1 MNNRPVVGIVMGS
14 DSDLKVMQDAAIVLD
29 ELDVKY
35 EMVII
40 SAHRTPERA
49 EEYARTAAE
58 RGLKV
63 IIAGAGKA
71 AHLAGVLAAY
81 TPLPIIGIPI
91 LTSSLGGADSLYS
104 MVQMPGGVPVA
115 VVALN
120 GAKNAGILAAQMIA
134 TGDLEMRER
143 VVQYKENMKTAVNQ
157 KSAKLEDLGFQAYL
171 KEMNS

>member
-1 MNNRPVVGIVMGS
+1 MGKPVIGIVMGS
-14 DSDLKVMQDAAIVLD
+14 DSDLSVMKDAAVVLGK
-29 ELDVKY
+29 LGLSY

-49 EEYARTAAE
+49 EEYARTASE
-58 RGLKV
+58 RGIKV

-104 MVQMPGGVPVA
+104 MVQMPSGVPVA

-120 GAKNAGILAAQMIA
+120 GAKNAGILAAQMIG
-134 TGDLEMRER
+134 TGDLEVRTR
-143 VVQYKENMKTAVNQ
+143 IAKYKEDMKAEVNK
-157 KSAKLEDLGFQAYL
+157 KSTRLEEIGYDAYL
-171 KEMNS
+171 KEIK

>member
-1 MNNRPVVGIVMGS
+1 MGKPVIGIVMGS
-14 DSDLKVMQDAAIVLD
+14 DSDLSVMKDAAVVLGK
-29 ELDVKY
+29 LGLSY

-40 SAHRTPERA
+40 SAHRTPECA
-49 EEYARTAAE
+49 EEYARTASE
-58 RGLKV
+58 RGIKV

-104 MVQMPGGVPVA
+104 MVQMPSGVPVA

-120 GAKNAGILAAQMIA
+120 GAKNAGILAAQMIG
-134 TGDLEMRER
+134 TGDLEVRTR
-143 VVQYKENMKTAVNQ
+143 IAKYKEDMKAEVNK
-157 KSAKLEDLGFQAYL
+157 KSTRLEEIGYDAYL
-171 KEMNS
+171 KEIK

>member
-29 ELDVKY
+29 ELGVKY

-143 VVQYKENMKTAVNQ
+143 VVQFKEDMKTAVNQ

>member
-29 ELDVKY
+29 ELGVNY

>member
-1 MNNRPVVGIVMGS
+1 MDKPLVGIMMGS
-14 DSDLKVMQDAAIVLD
+14 DSDLKIMKDVAIVLD
-29 ELDVKY
+29 KLNIPY
-35 EMVII
+35 EMTII

-71 AHLAGVLAAY
+71 AHLAGVIAAF
-81 TPLPIIGIPI
+81 TPLPVIGLPI

-104 MVQMPGGVPVA
+104 MVQMPSGVPVA

-120 GAKNAGILAAQMIA
+120 GGTNAGILAAQMIG
-134 TGDLEMRER
+134 TGDLKVREAI
-143 VVQYKENMKTAVNQ
+143 VEYKEEMKAKVNE
-157 KSAKLEDLGFQAYL
+157 KAEKLEKIGYEAYL
-171 KEMNS
+171 AEK

>member
-1 MNNRPVVGIVMGS
+1 MEKPLVGIVMGS
-14 DSDLKVMQDAAIVLD
+14 DSDLPIMKDAAVILE
-29 ELDVKY
+29 ELGLSY
-35 EMVII
+35 EMTII

-58 RGLKV
+58 RGIKV

-81 TPLPIIGIPI
+81 TPLPVIGVPI

-104 MVQMPGGVPVA
+104 MVQMPKGVPVA

-120 GAKNAGILAAQMIA
+120 GAFNAGILAAQMIG
-134 TGDLEMRER
+134 TGNLKIREAIEC
-143 VVQYKENMKTAVNQ
+143 YKEEMKAKVNE
-157 KSAKLEDLGFQAYL
+157 KARKLERIGYEAYL
-171 KEMNS
+171 EEVK

>member
-29 ELDVKY
+29 ELGVDY